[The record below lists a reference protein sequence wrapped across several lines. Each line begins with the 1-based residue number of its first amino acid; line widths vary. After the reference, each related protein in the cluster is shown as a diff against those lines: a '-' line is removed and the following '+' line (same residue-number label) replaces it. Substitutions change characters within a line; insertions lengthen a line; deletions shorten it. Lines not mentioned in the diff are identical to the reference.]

1 MRLRSAKIS
10 STNYNY
16 QFFKAFPVCMN
27 IKTPSSPQNFFGAT
41 ELQLK
46 DFFSEWKEQA
56 YRVHQVFTWV
66 YHHHCRDFNEM
77 SNLSKSLR
85 SKLAEKFYFAL
96 PKIQSRT
103 HSKDGSIKYLFELDD
118 GAVVESVWMPSES
131 RNTLCLSTQVGC
143 RLNCSFCL
151 TASLGLKRN
160 LTAGEIIGQHLAI
173 NGELEEKE
181 QITNVVFMG
190 MGEPLDNYGPVVDAL
205 RLMISPQAMKISTRK
220 VTVSTSG
227 LVGKMKEFQEEGLAI
242 NLAISLNASDNATRD
257 QLMPINK
264 KYPIEVLMDCLKKYP
279 LKPQRRHTIE
289 YVLLA
294 GINDSDEDAQ
304 RLAKWLKG
312 IPCKINLIPFNA
324 FDSSEYK
331 PPTSERVLDFQNYL
345 IEQNFSAFIRQNRA
359 TDILGACGQLA
370 ATQRDAG
377 PSTALT
383 KEQTEPSSA
392 RDILPKSSCPG
403 GVIL

>member
-1 MRLRSAKIS
+1 
-10 STNYNY
+10 
-16 QFFKAFPVCMN
+16 MN
-27 IKTPSSPQNFFGAT
+27 IKTPSSPQNFFGTT

-46 DFFSEWKEQA
+46 EIFSEWEVKP
-56 YRVHQVFTWV
+56 YRIHQVFTWV
-66 YHHHCRDFNEM
+66 YHYHCRDFSEM

-85 SKLAEKFYFAL
+85 SKLAEKFYFGL

-118 GAVVESVWMPSES
+118 GAVVESVWMPSDS

-257 QLMPINK
+257 RLMPINK

-294 GINDSDEDAQ
+294 GINDSDEDAR

-312 IPCKINLIPFNA
+312 VPCKINLIPFNA

-331 PPTSERVLDFQNYL
+331 PPTSERVLNFQNYL

-370 ATQRDAG
+370 ATVTPTRREA
-377 PSTALT
+377 STAL
-383 KEQTEPSSA
+383 
-392 RDILPKSSCPG
+392 L
-403 GVIL
+403 